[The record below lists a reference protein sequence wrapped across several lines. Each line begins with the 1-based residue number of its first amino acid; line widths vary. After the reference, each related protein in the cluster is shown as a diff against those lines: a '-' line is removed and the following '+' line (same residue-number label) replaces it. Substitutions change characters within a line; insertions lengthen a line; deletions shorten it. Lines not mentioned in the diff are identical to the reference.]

1 MANDQ
6 TKVAVAVT
14 GSIFRAPVGTAAPTS
29 QATALDAAFLA
40 GELGYIGENGVTQ
53 TIPASGDSTPI
64 KAWQNGSTIRILR
77 SPSEDPA
84 TFSFVALET
93 NKTVVESWAGATVT
107 QTATEGSYTL
117 NSTATRTHYSWVI
130 DVVDGAELERI
141 YIPDGVVFEVGDR
154 VYANQEPIGYEMT
167 ISADYNSGISGN
179 AKVWSTRL
187 KS

>member
-1 MANDQ
+1 MANDV
-6 TKVAVAVT
+6 TKVGPAPT
-14 GSIFRAPVGTAAPTS
+14 GQIYRAPLATAAPTS
-29 QATALDAAFLA
+29 QASALNVAFVD
-40 GELGYIGENGVTQ
+40 LGYIGPDGVTVS
-53 TIPASGDSTPI
+53 IPASGDSTPI

-107 QTATEGSYTL
+107 QTATEGSYTI
-117 NSTATRTHYSWVI
+117 NSTGTRTHYAWVI
-130 DVVDGAELERI
+130 DVVDGAELERT
-141 YIPDGVVFEVGDR
+141 YIADGVVFEVGDK
-154 VYANQEPIGYEMT
+154 VYRNDEPIGYEMT
-167 ISADYNSGISGN
+167 ISADYNAGISGN

>member
-1 MANDQ
+1 MVNDA
-6 TKVAVAVT
+6 TKVGVAVT
-14 GSIFRAPVGTAAPTS
+14 GSIYRAPLATAAPTS
-29 QATALDAAFLA
+29 QTTALNVAFVD
-40 GELGYIGENGVTQ
+40 LGYIGEDGVTQ
-53 TIPASGDSTPI
+53 TIPASGDSTPV
-64 KAWQNGSTIRILR
+64 KAWQNGATIRILR

-107 QTATEGSYTL
+107 QTVTEGSYTL
-117 NSTATRTHYSWVI
+117 NSTANRTHYSWVI

-167 ISADYNSGISGN
+167 ISADYNSSISGN